1 MVGASASSTVFYLRM
16 KGKLDEAVR
25 EMPFTYKG
33 VIRPASMIRKNTT
46 RTSERITVPI
56 LKALNSIGLF
66 KNNMPIRTEL
76 VAMAMINVAVS
87 GKHGYEIIEGQDVFK
102 AAYL

>member
-1 MVGASASSTVFYLRM
+1 M

-25 EMPFTYKG
+25 EMPFIYKG

-66 KNNMPIRTEL
+66 KNNMPIKKEL
-76 VAMAMINVAVS
+76 VAMAMINAAAQ
-87 GKHGYEIIEGQDVFK
+87 GRQGYEVIEGQEVLK
-102 AAYL
+102 AANL